1 MDGIFNRLQI
11 KKGEKSMK
19 AKRFDK
25 KLALNKTTIA
35 DLSNREMGKIQ
46 GGGPKT
52 NISNCLACPETTYSH
67 CLSQCGGAAC

>member
-35 DLSNREMGKIQ
+35 DLSNHEMGKIQ
-46 GGGPKT
+46 GG
-52 NISNCLACPETTYSH
+52 ISGESYCECEPQSDLLCVTKCPA
-67 CLSQCGGAAC
+67 GGNSC